1 MLNQRLALAL
11 FGVVL
16 LSSCSH
22 LPGPLQLMMQPVQQV
37 RHTTNDRASGYY
49 RLGRYHQDRG
59 DLELAVIAYTYAIAR
74 DPAAA
79 EPRIAAAI
87 LHARLGRLPQARA
100 MLLAVCAE
108 YPELVQPR
116 NNLGYVYYLQGEYAA
131 AAAAFR
137 QALALEPANERALN
151 NLALAEGASARP
163 VAAIPPRPAPLAPS
177 AASVA
182 GAPAAPSAVTLAA
195 ALPAEQTNGLQLIRL
210 APNKYELRMPE
221 WRQPFPMATVPAPAP
236 AAVPAPRVKL
246 AAQPV
251 KSVKA
256 AHVPV
261 AATKPVRL
269 SAGASAGVKTA
280 VLPAATLAAT
290 VKTSV
295 PRAATPPPVVKQSA
309 SRLEIA
315 NGNGVVGMARRYK
328 EALGKRGIAVSRI
341 TNAKPFGRIVSSI
354 EFVPG
359 FERQARELQAALGGK
374 PTLQQAT
381 SKTGTDVR
389 LVLGKDAVA
398 WTKNSATAALP
409 TAPLLTS
416 AGKTASIN
424 Q

>member
-11 FGVVL
+11 LGVVL
-16 LSSCSH
+16 LPSCSH

-59 DLELAVIAYTYAIAR
+59 DLELALTAYTYAITR

-79 EPRIAAAI
+79 EPRTAAAI
-87 LHARLGRLPQARA
+87 LHAMLGRLPQARA

-137 QALALEPANERALN
+137 QTLALEPANERARN
-151 NLALAEGASARP
+151 NLALAEGASAQP
-163 VAAIPPRPAPLAPS
+163 MAVIPPRPAPLAPAAAAVAGAPPAPA

-182 GAPAAPSAVTLAA
+182 AAV
-195 ALPAEQTNGLQLIRL
+195 PAEQANGMQLVRL
-210 APNKYELRMPE
+210 APNRYELRMPE
-221 WRQPFPMATVPAPAP
+221 RIQPLPLAVVPAPPP
-236 AAVPAPRVKL
+236 AAVPTSRVKL
-246 AAQPV
+246 AAQPA
-251 KSVKA
+251 KA
-256 AHVPV
+256 VNTAGVPT
-261 AATKPVRL
+261 AAQKPVL
-269 SAGASAGVKTA
+269 LAAA
-280 VLPAATLAAT
+280 PAA
-290 VKTSV
+290 
-295 PRAATPPPVVKQSA
+295 VVKQPV

-315 NGNGVVGMARRYK
+315 NGNGVEGMARRYK
-328 EALGKRGIAVSRI
+328 EVLGKRGIAVSRL
-341 TNAKPFGRIVSSI
+341 TNARPFGRAGSSI

-374 PTLQQAT
+374 PMLQQAAA
-381 SKTGTDVR
+381 KAGTDLR

-398 WTKNSATAALP
+398 WPESPVTAALP

-416 AGKTASIN
+416 AGQTASIN

>member
-22 LPGPLQLMMQPVQQV
+22 LPGPLHLMMQPVQQV
-37 RHTTNDRASGYY
+37 RHTANDRATGYY

-59 DLELAVIAYTYAIAR
+59 DLELALTAYTYAIAR

-87 LHARLGRLPQARA
+87 LHARQGRLPQARA

-116 NNLGYVYYLQGEYAA
+116 NNLGYVYYLQGEYGA

-151 NLALAEGASARP
+151 NLALAEGASAQP
-163 VAAIPPRPAPLAPS
+163 VAAVPPRPATPAQP
-177 AASVA
+177 A
-182 GAPAAPSAVTLAA
+182 GAVALTPPVPATATAA
-195 ALPAEQTNGLQLIRL
+195 AAVPAQQSNGLQLVRL

-221 WRQPFPMATVPAPAP
+221 RMQPLPLAAVRTPAP
-236 AAVPAPRVKL
+236 AAAVKTAVAL
-246 AAQPV
+246 VAT
-251 KSVKA
+251 
-256 AHVPV
+256 PV
-261 AATKPVRL
+261 AGIKNAAPL
-269 SAGASAGVKTA
+269 PAAPAAGVKTP
-280 VLPAATLAAT
+280 VPLAAKP
-290 VKTSV
+290 V
-295 PRAATPPPVVKQSA
+295 AAVKQSA

-315 NGNGVVGMARRYK
+315 NGNGVEGMARRYK
-328 EALGKRGIAVSRI
+328 EVLGKRGIAVSRL
-341 TNAKPFGRIVSSI
+341 TNARPFGRARSSI

-374 PTLQQAT
+374 PPLQQAPAKEA
-381 SKTGTDVR
+381 SHVR

-398 WTKNSATAALP
+398 WTESPVTAASP
-409 TAPLLTS
+409 AAPLLTS
-416 AGKTASIN
+416 AGQTASIN